1 MLVETMASMDQ
12 AGRSAS
18 TRAGGPDVPRALSD
32 ERTRHLLT
40 ILGAFLLANLSGAT
54 TDLGAASTRVLAVID
69 VLCCLQIFQTWR
81 SSRDSRLADYRL
93 ALSAVVAVLS
103 PLAHIWLA
111 ADTHQVTVLALILV
125 SLPFFLGTSAFF
137 LPTLSVCLVGWLAV
151 AGDSIPQ
158 GSFLSG
164 TGVLS
169 VSAVVALWHRIKVRK
184 REEACRR
191 EEAETLEKLKANE
204 RKRVAV
210 EASNSGYWYWDL
222 KSNRIQ
228 FSESW
233 AAMLG
238 YKGSDLSHDPEA
250 WLGRVHPHHCPRLKE
265 ALTAHLYGKSAR
277 FQSQYKIRH
286 RDGSYIWALN
296 RGMALR
302 DADDKPIA
310 IAGSQ
315 IDITQLVEGEQARA
329 EESFRDRLTGL
340 ANREAFVVRLER
352 ALDHAKKGEGGLFAV
367 MFLDLDQFKVIND
380 SLGHL
385 VGDQLLASA
394 AARLRGCVRENRSD
408 LVGRF
413 GGDEFVV
420 LLEEI
425 SSAGEAMRVG
435 KRIVDSIARPF
446 TIGTREIRTGVSV
459 GIALGDRSIENPE
472 DLLRNADTAMYR
484 AKTAGRGQ
492 VALFNADMHA
502 EASRLNELRS
512 NLVLAIERQ
521 ELSLEYQPIVAVAS
535 GRIIGAEALL
545 RWRHGNDLISPAE
558 FIPIAEETGLIVPIG
573 DWVLETACT
582 QVAAWARSGLPDLKM
597 SVNVSARQLRDPD
610 LGRRVE
616 RVLQKELLDPRQLE
630 LEVTETALL
639 QHKDVVAATIAKLDG
654 LGVGFALDDFGTG
667 YSSIEHLRSFT
678 FRTLKIDRSF
688 VAGLPADS
696 KSAAVAGGLIEL
708 AHQLGLSV
716 TAEGVET
723 AQQLRF
729 LKLLDCDCVQ
739 GYLISRPV
747 APAAFVKLL
756 TSQAI
761 ATGKTAEGT
770 AHAAAGVGQA

>member
-1 MLVETMASMDQ
+1 MATMDS
-12 AGRSAS
+12 AGRTSS
-18 TRAGGPDVPRALSD
+18 TPAAGSDVPRNLSD

-40 ILGAFLLANLSGAT
+40 ILGVFLVANLSGAVL
-54 TDLGAASTRVLAVID
+54 DLTAVSARVIAAID
-69 VLCCLQIFQTWR
+69 VLCCLQVFYTWR
-81 SSRDSRLADYRL
+81 SSHGSRLADYRL
-93 ALSAVVAVLS
+93 ALSAVVAVVS
-103 PLAHIWLA
+103 PLAHIRLA
-111 ADTHQVTVLALILV
+111 GDTHQVTVLALILV
-125 SLPFFLGTSAFF
+125 SLPFFLGTSVFF

-151 AGDSIPQ
+151 AGDSIPA
-158 GSFLSG
+158 GAFVSG
-164 TGVLS
+164 TGVLA

-184 REEACRR
+184 REEARQK
-191 EEAETLEKLKANE
+191 EEAETLEKLKASE

-238 YKGSDLSHDPEA
+238 YKGSELSQDPED
-250 WLGRVHPHHCPRLKE
+250 WFGRVHPHHCPRLKE
-265 ALTAHLYGKSAR
+265 ALTAHLYGRSER
-277 FQSQYKIRH
+277 FQSQYKVRH
-286 RDGSYIWALN
+286 KDGSYIWVLN

-302 DADDKPIA
+302 DSDDKPTA

-340 ANREAFVVRLER
+340 ANREAFLVRLER
-352 ALDHAKKGEGGLFAV
+352 ALDHAKKGESGLFAV

-394 AARLRGCVRENRSD
+394 AARLRRCVRENRSD

-425 SSAGEAMRVG
+425 SSAGEAAMIA

-459 GIALGDRSIENPE
+459 GVALGDRSIENPE

-521 ELSLEYQPIVAVAS
+521 ELSLEYQPIVDVPS

-545 RWRHGNDLISPAE
+545 RWRRGNDSISPAE
-558 FIPIAEETGLIVPIG
+558 FIPIAEETGLIIPIG
-573 DWVLETACT
+573 DWVLQTACA
-582 QVAAWARSGLPDLKM
+582 QVAAWARSGLSDLKM
-597 SVNVSARQLRDPD
+597 SVNVSARQLREPD
-610 LGRRVE
+610 LSSRVE
-616 RVLQKELLDPRQLE
+616 KVLEKEFLDPRQLE
-630 LEVTETALL
+630 LEVTETALMK
-639 QHKDVVAATIAKLDG
+639 HKDIVAETITRLDK

-723 AQQLRF
+723 TQQFRF
-729 LKLLDCDCVQ
+729 LKLLECDRVQ
-739 GYLISRPV
+739 GYLFSRPL

-756 TSQAI
+756 TSQATS
-761 ATGKTAEGT
+761 TGKTADGT
-770 AHAAAGVGQA
+770 ARAAAAGVGQA